1 MKALI
6 QRVSSAS
13 VKVDGRVTGS
23 IQQGLVVFVGI
34 GRTDNLS
41 DASYIV
47 NKVVNMRLFDN
58 SDGMFDL
65 SALDIHSQLLIV
77 SQFTLYA
84 QTHKGR
90 RPSYMD
96 AMPPGQARD
105 LYEQTVELFRE
116 SGLAIETGVFKSHM
130 DVSLTNDGPVTIM
143 VDSSDNGLK

>member
-1 MKALI
+1 M
-6 QRVSSAS
+6 SSAA

-84 QTHKGR
+84 QTRKGR
-90 RPSYMD
+90 RPSFVD

-116 SGLAIETGVFKSHM
+116 SGLVIETGVFKSHM

>member
-1 MKALI
+1 M
-6 QRVSSAS
+6 SSAS

-84 QTHKGR
+84 QTRKGR
-90 RPSYMD
+90 RPSFVD

-116 SGLAIETGVFKSHM
+116 SGLAIEAGVFKSHM

>member
-1 MKALI
+1 M
-6 QRVSSAS
+6 SSAS

-90 RPSYMD
+90 RPSFMD

-143 VDSSDNGLK
+143 VDSSDKGLK

>member
-1 MKALI
+1 M
-6 QRVSSAS
+6 SSAS

-58 SDGMFDL
+58 SDGMLDL

-84 QTHKGR
+84 QTRKGR
-90 RPSYMD
+90 RPSFVD

-105 LYEQTVELFRE
+105 LYEQTVELFQE
-116 SGLAIETGVFKSHM
+116 SGLAIEAGVFKSHM

-143 VDSSDNGLK
+143 VDSSDRGLK

>member
-1 MKALI
+1 M
-6 QRVSSAS
+6 SSAS

-84 QTHKGR
+84 QTRKGR
-90 RPSYMD
+90 RPSFMD

>member
-1 MKALI
+1 M
-6 QRVSSAS
+6 SSAS

-84 QTHKGR
+84 QTRKGR
-90 RPSYMD
+90 RPSFVD

-105 LYEQTVELFRE
+105 LYEQTVELFQE
-116 SGLAIETGVFKSHM
+116 SGLAIEAGVFKSHM

>member
-1 MKALI
+1 M
-6 QRVSSAS
+6 SSAS

-90 RPSYMD
+90 RPSFMD

-116 SGLAIETGVFKSHM
+116 SGLAIEAGVFKSHM

-143 VDSSDNGLK
+143 IDSSDNGLK

>member
-1 MKALI
+1 M
-6 QRVSSAS
+6 SSAS

-84 QTHKGR
+84 QTRKGR
-90 RPSYMD
+90 RPSFVD

-130 DVSLTNDGPVTIM
+130 NVSLTNDGPVTIM

>member
-1 MKALI
+1 M
-6 QRVSSAS
+6 SSAS

-84 QTHKGR
+84 QTRKGR
-90 RPSYMD
+90 RPSFVD

-143 VDSSDNGLK
+143 VDSSDYGLK

>member
-1 MKALI
+1 M
-6 QRVSSAS
+6 SSAS

-34 GRTDNLS
+34 GRTDNLL

-84 QTHKGR
+84 QTRKGR
-90 RPSYMD
+90 RPSFVD

>member
-1 MKALI
+1 M
-6 QRVSSAS
+6 
-13 VKVDGRVTGS
+13 TGS

-90 RPSYMD
+90 RPSFMD

-105 LYEQTVELFRE
+105 LYEQTVELFQE
-116 SGLAIETGVFKSHM
+116 SGLAIEAGVFKSHM

>member
-1 MKALI
+1 M
-6 QRVSSAS
+6 
-13 VKVDGRVTGS
+13 TGS

-90 RPSYMD
+90 RPSFMD

-105 LYEQTVELFRE
+105 LYEQTVELFQE
-116 SGLAIETGVFKSHM
+116 SGLAIEAGVFKSHM

-143 VDSSDNGLK
+143 VDSSDRGLK

>member
-1 MKALI
+1 M
-6 QRVSSAS
+6 SSAS
-13 VKVDGRVTGS
+13 VKVDGQVTGS

-84 QTHKGR
+84 QTRKGR
-90 RPSYMD
+90 RPSFVD

>member
-1 MKALI
+1 LKALI

-84 QTHKGR
+84 QTRKGR
-90 RPSYMD
+90 RPSFVD

>member
-84 QTHKGR
+84 QTRKGR
-90 RPSYMD
+90 RPSFVY

-105 LYEQTVELFRE
+105 LYEQTVELFQE
-116 SGLAIETGVFKSHM
+116 SGLAIEAGVFKSHM

-143 VDSSDNGLK
+143 VDSSDRGLK

>member
-1 MKALI
+1 M
-6 QRVSSAS
+6 
-13 VKVDGRVTGS
+13 TGS

-65 SALDIHSQLLIV
+65 SALDIHAQLLIV

-84 QTHKGR
+84 QTRKGR
-90 RPSYMD
+90 RPSFVD

-116 SGLAIETGVFKSHM
+116 SGLTIETGVFKSHM

>member
-1 MKALI
+1 M
-6 QRVSSAS
+6 SSAA

-84 QTHKGR
+84 QTRKGR
-90 RPSYMD
+90 RPSFVD

-143 VDSSDNGLK
+143 VDSSNNGLK